1 MTSIQINHK
10 NNTIEMTKKF
20 YTESC
25 KYGTDEY
32 KTLQEVRRDYP
43 GYKPVVA
50 KTKKN
55 GMGTLDAFKG
65 LTYEYMEI
73 YIEKHDDEEK
83 SIMAEFKM
91 LRAEDDVSVAMD
103 AESESYLVIRNWF
116 LEQYP
121 AVREFHEKREQVVG
135 SIRIKKEAEK
145 LARLEAAKKARREKL
160 LALIA

>member
-1 MTSIQINHK
+1 MYINEK
-10 NNTIEMTKKF
+10 KMAIEMTKKF

-73 YIEKHDDEEK
+73 YIEKHDDEENHNVTAACRDAFRIP
-83 SIMAEFKM
+83 SDR
-91 LRAEDDVSVAMD
+91 LR
-103 AESESYLVIRNWF
+103 
-116 LEQYP
+116 
-121 AVREFHEKREQVVG
+121 
-135 SIRIKKEAEK
+135 
-145 LARLEAAKKARREKL
+145 RRGYRDFR
-160 LALIA
+160 

>member
-1 MTSIQINHK
+1 MTTIQINHK

-20 YTESC
+20 YNAAC
-25 KYGTDEY
+25 QFGTNEY
-32 KTLQEVRRDYP
+32 KMLQEARRDYP
-43 GYKPVVA
+43 GYNPVVA
-50 KTKKN
+50 KTKKS
-55 GMGTLDAFKG
+55 GTGALDAFKG

-73 YIEKHDDEEK
+73 YIEKHDDEKK
-83 SIMAEFKM
+83 SLMAEFKM
-91 LRAEDDVSVAMD
+91 LRAEDDASVAMD

-135 SIRIKKEAEK
+135 NIRMKKEAEK

-160 LALIA
+160 KALIA

>member
-1 MTSIQINHK
+1 
-10 NNTIEMTKKF
+10 
-20 YTESC
+20 
-25 KYGTDEY
+25 
-32 KTLQEVRRDYP
+32 
-43 GYKPVVA
+43 
-50 KTKKN
+50 
-55 GMGTLDAFKG
+55 MGTLDAFKG

-135 SIRIKKEAEK
+135 SIRMKKEAEK

-160 LALIA
+160 MALIA